1 MPSCRRSGSV
11 DQREDPVYRPPEHSP
26 RGEIQQVMLLGEEA
40 GRPDQ
45 RVGQET
51 LPASGLE
58 LMITAIAET
67 ERLDLD
73 FVLSA

>member
-1 MPSCRRSGSV
+1 
-11 DQREDPVYRPPEHSP
+11 
-26 RGEIQQVMLLGEEA
+26 MLLGEEA